1 MRNAQEVLD
10 LWIAENWRLSAASFV
25 PTAEE
30 PVLEIAVGQLD
41 DGALVQAYGVVHYGW
56 GYDGGKTAHP
66 AWAWYLNRNDALRRV
81 LTESY
86 RYTEEGESWLAHQP
100 LAQKEYERLE
110 RREIGFIDE
119 VPVIAFRYAECESRR
134 VPHWR
139 IGCDEAEALRM
150 LRRVVWHFHK
160 TALPGMQYPDPQ
172 DPTAQIPEIM
182 HHHYG
187 SCPETGED
195 LYRYGMFDA
204 DANFRTS
211 ELLWFETL
219 ENAQRSRVLVEETF
233 RDHQAEL
240 QFRRDQKAVVDLF
253 HSVCQKE
260 EALTALPWYWGV
272 RTMVDQKLVIEY
284 EAKIVFLPDHGQI
297 NPVELMAQCQE
308 WEAAINALRA
318 AIDETYLERA
328 MACESRGLKERLT
341 ALLDHWCPTCIL
353 CGEGYQR
360 GDLDTVLV
368 LGELRL
374 TGCGCPER
382 GWDERNTEAPAIV
395 QAVHSARRM
404 HLVRGQIPELF
415 DRADYKGW
423 STTTI
428 FAVRYNGVAL
438 IRWVLVNESNRLQP
452 ALSINTAA
460 LLELPQAETH
470 FVTSCTYDPVWERV
484 TLPAVQAERYRRAE
498 ERVQD
503 GTVMKIAFE
512 FGELSKRWFA
522 DVRDVCGMRRF
533 VVDPQRCGVLIQA
546 NVLYYCDVDPMP
558 ENWRPRMTEYA
569 RPYLAVPSHSV
580 SELGKRAEA
589 RPVHRAQQ
597 ASGGKGGFGTFADL
611 LRSQGE

>member
-41 DGALVQAYGVVHYGW
+41 DGTLVQAYGVVHYGW
-56 GYDGGKTAHP
+56 GYDGEKTSHP

-100 LAQKEYERLE
+100 LVQKEYECLG
-110 RREIGFIDE
+110 RREIGSIDE
-119 VPVIAFRYAECESRR
+119 VPVIAFRYAVCESRR

-139 IGCDEAEALRM
+139 IGCDEAEALQM

-160 TALPGMQYPDPQ
+160 NALPGMQYPDPQ

-182 HHHYG
+182 RYHYG

-219 ENAQRSRVLVEETF
+219 ENAQRSRVLVVETF
-233 RDHQAEL
+233 RDAQADHQL
-240 QFRRDQKAVVDLF
+240 RRDQDAAEDVYM
-253 HSVCQKE
+253 SVRRQE
-260 EALTALPWYWGV
+260 EELTALPWYWGV
-272 RTMVDQKLVIEY
+272 RTMVDQS
-284 EAKIVFLPDHGQI
+284 IVAAYDAQFVELLERRQI

-328 MACESRGLKERLT
+328 MACESRGLKECLT
-341 ALLDHWCPTCIL
+341 ALLDHWCPICVL
-353 CGEGYQR
+353 CGKEYQR

-382 GWDERNTEAPAIV
+382 GWDEQNTEAPAIV
-395 QAVHSARRM
+395 QAVSIARGM
-404 HLVRGQIPELF
+404 HLFRGQIPELF
-415 DRADYKGW
+415 DRADYRGC
-423 STTTI
+423 TTTI
-428 FAVRYNGVAL
+428 FAVRYNSVAL
-438 IRWVLVNESNRLQP
+438 IRWVLVNESLRFQP
-452 ALSINTAA
+452 ALIINTAA
-460 LLELPQAETH
+460 LLELPQAETNL
-470 FVTSCTYDPVWERV
+470 VTSCTYDPVWERV

-503 GTVMKIAFE
+503 GTVMKIMFE

-522 DVRDVCGMRRF
+522 DVRDVCGIRRF
-533 VVDPQRCGVLIQA
+533 VVDPQRCGVLIEA

-558 ENWRPRMTEYA
+558 EHWRPRMTEYA

-580 SELGKRAEA
+580 SERGKRSEV

-597 ASGGKGGFGTFADL
+597 AFGGKGDFGTFADL
-611 LRSQGE
+611 FRSKRNG